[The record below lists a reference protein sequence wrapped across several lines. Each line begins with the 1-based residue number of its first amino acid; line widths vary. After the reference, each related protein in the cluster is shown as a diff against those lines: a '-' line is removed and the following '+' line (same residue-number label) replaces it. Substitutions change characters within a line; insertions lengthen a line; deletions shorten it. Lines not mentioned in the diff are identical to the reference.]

1 MKKEYEEAFS
11 EVDKIFDLMP
21 IELLNRI
28 PSKLK
33 ELIKENKSTLYK
45 PNINEPFEDCKLKDE
60 TLVILALI
68 YRDFLCS
75 AQEKQELLLRD
86 TNKIKEFEDEL
97 RKKYNPDDVFKN
109 KRNIQEPLE
118 NTTTEIVKYK
128 EKNFIQKL
136 FDKIKNMFKKK

>member
-21 IELLNRI
+21 IELLSRI

-75 AQEKQELLLRD
+75 AKEKQELLIRD

>member
-21 IELLNRI
+21 IELLSRI

-60 TLVILALI
+60 TLVILALT

-75 AQEKQELLLRD
+75 AKEKQELLIRD

>member
-21 IELLNRI
+21 IELLNKI
-28 PSKLK
+28 PIKFK
-33 ELIKENKSTLYK
+33 ELIKENRSTLYK

-75 AQEKQELLLRD
+75 AQEKQQLLLRD
-86 TNKIKEFEDEL
+86 SNKIKEFENEL
-97 RKKYNPDDVFKN
+97 RKKYNPDDIFKN

-118 NTTTEIVKYK
+118 NTTTAIVEYK

-136 FDKIKNMFKKK
+136 FDKIKNIFKKK